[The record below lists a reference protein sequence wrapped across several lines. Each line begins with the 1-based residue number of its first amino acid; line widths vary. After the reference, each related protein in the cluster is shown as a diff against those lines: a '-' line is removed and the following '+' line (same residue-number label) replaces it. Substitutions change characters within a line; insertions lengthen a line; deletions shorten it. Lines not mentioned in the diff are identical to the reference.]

1 MRGKKSATMKMVSF
15 VVMSLFF
22 LFPAH
27 AGYLHPEKWD
37 QEKRGAEQGGQAE
50 VRLADGTRADYL
62 IAAQDRRGKAARSI
76 AIKKGLNAL
85 KKEFQKLHPC
95 PSTGKSSG
103 ACPGY
108 VIDYVVPPER
118 GGADAVEN
126 LQWRAIDDVKAKDNQ
141 E

>member
-15 VVMSLFF
+15 VVMGLFF
-22 LFPAH
+22 SFNAH
-27 AGYLHPEKWD
+27 AGHLHPEKRD
-37 QEKRGAEQGGQAE
+37 QEKRCTEQSGQTG
-50 VRLADGTRADYL
+50 VRLAGGTRADYL
-62 IAAQDRRGKAARSI
+62 IAARDRPGKVARSI
-76 AIKKGLNAL
+76 AIKKAL
-85 KKEFQKLHPC
+85 TARNKEFKKLHPC

-126 LQWRAIDDVKAKDNQ
+126 LQWRAIDDAKAKDN
-141 E
+141 